1 MPPNSQSVAAIEACR
16 PQRCVRHGVQK
27 RIAVSLVRNVSEFGF
42 ESLEA
47 GVVHSSAIGFY
58 PSGYAAQRQKPTSEV
73 PALQPAPVW

>member
-1 MPPNSQSVAAIEACR
+1 MPPNSQSVVAIEACR
-16 PQRCVRHGVQK
+16 TQGVRHGVQK